1 MLLIVGFLG
10 EVNPVHNQENS
21 FIYAVHS
28 EKQVNC
34 AAKVVYDEAR
44 GEPLSGKVAVLNVV
58 LNRAKATGKSIC
70 EVVYQKA
77 NSVCQFSGMCKK
89 DVRADDKHKQLA
101 YEFVVQKEYGDNTKG
116 ATHFHAVYV
125 EPSWSRKYE
134 RTTKI
139 GNHIFYRSNS
149 NRI

>member
-1 MLLIVGFLG
+1 MLG
-10 EVNPVHNQENS
+10 EARPLYTEELSRDRYVH
-21 FIYAVHS
+21 V
-28 EKQVNC
+28 EKQVQC

-44 GEPLSGKVAVLNVV
+44 GEPLQGKVAVLNVV

-70 EVVYQKA
+70 DVVYQKA

-89 DVRADDKHKQLA
+89 KNITVDDEHKQLA
-101 YEFVVQKEYGDNTKG
+101 YDFVIQREYKDNTKG